1 MKTKCRLKRLIGIML
16 SLFMIFVFVVPN
28 MATAARKNVIIG
40 GLSWSGSTAIEH
52 IMKYVLEEKLD
63 IPVEIIQLAQPILC
77 AGIDKGSV
85 DVYPDMWMPT
95 HRDKYDKYVIERKT
109 MKVVESYDGCVSAI
123 YMSRKI
129 AEKHGIKTI
138 FDLKGKEKIFDTNG
152 NGIGDFWVGPVVW
165 PVSDRNISRIKE
177 YGLNLEPIRVE
188 HWLFLAMLKEAMR
201 KNKPLVF
208 YYWTP
213 EWPFAVYDLIQL
225 EQPPYDPK
233 KFIYVKGDPENT
245 RISCEDPPA
254 YVYVGVSTRLEKRL
268 PKAWKFFMN
277 WYMPLEEVSKFIA
290 DLEDI
295 PGNPKTP
302 APEVAKKW
310 VESHPEILKNWLKG
324 VN

>member
-1 MKTKCRLKRLIGIML
+1 MIRKLNLIKWIGIAL
-16 SLFMIFVFVVPN
+16 SLFVVLGLMVPN
-28 MATAARKNVIIG
+28 PATAAKKNIIIG

-52 IMKYVLEEKLD
+52 IIKYVLEEKLN
-63 IPVEIIQLAQPILC
+63 IPAKIIQLAPPVLC
-77 AGIDKGSV
+77 AGMDKGSV
-85 DVYPDMWMPT
+85 DVYPDMWMPS
-95 HRDKYDKYVIERKT
+95 RQEQYDKYVVERKI
-109 MKVVESYDGCVSAI
+109 MKVVKSYDNCIYGI

-129 AEKHGIKTI
+129 AEEHGIKTI
-138 FDLKGKEKIFDTNG
+138 FDLKGKEKMFDTNG
-152 NGIGDFWVGPVVW
+152 NGIGEFWVGPVVW
-165 PVSDRNISRIKE
+165 PVSERNTSRITE
-177 YGLNLEPIRVE
+177 YGLNLEPVRVE

-225 EQPPYDPK
+225 EEPPYDPK
-233 KFIYVKGDPENT
+233 KWIYVKGDPEKT
-245 RISCEDPPA
+245 HISCAAPPA
-254 YVYVGVSTRLEKRL
+254 YTYIGVSVKLEKRL
-268 PKAWKFFMN
+268 PKAWKFLMN
-277 WYMPLEEVSKFIA
+277 WYMPIEEVSKFIA

-302 APEVAKKW
+302 APELAKRW